1 MGSGQGMGL
10 LPLIHISKHGLF
22 NHDMFAS
29 LDGPFGLFKM
39 DPIGTGYIYQVQL
52 RICPEFSQI
61 ITVIGRTKA
70 LG

>member
-10 LPLIHISKHGLF
+10 LPLIHISKHWLF

-39 DPIGTGYIYQVQL
+39 DPIGTGYINQVQF
-52 RICPEFSQI
+52 RIRPEFSQI